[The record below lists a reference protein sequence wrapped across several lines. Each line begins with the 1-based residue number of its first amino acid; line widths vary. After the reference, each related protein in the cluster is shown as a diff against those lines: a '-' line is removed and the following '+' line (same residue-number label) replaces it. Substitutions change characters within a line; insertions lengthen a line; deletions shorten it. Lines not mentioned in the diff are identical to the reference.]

1 MIGSYSTF
9 GEQRRRRRRQVRWS
23 IVRFLF
29 GLAAVA
35 IVGGYGYQV
44 GVSADQAWTDKLEAD
59 LQRFQEDNLA
69 LRDQLAMTAL
79 HASAAR
85 TALEDLQRRY
95 RAKVRDGALAALED
109 LQRRY
114 RARVPDGALAGLLG
128 RVERQLQAGVDQARL
143 AFLID
148 AAGQDAGC
156 PQPPVTKRFTPRTP
170 LGIGPVGAVR
180 FDDRITVTADAESAL
195 DEQGQPEAWY
205 DPAKPVRLA
214 FRTLDGRELA
224 VEGTLPLRH
233 SVLVDGAEYRFSA
246 IPGPTSFVEITG
258 QACPF
263 P

>member
-9 GEQRRRRRRQVRWS
+9 GEQRRRRRRQVRWG

-85 TALEDLQRRY
+85 T
-95 RAKVRDGALAALED
+95 ALED

>member
-85 TALEDLQRRY
+85 T
-95 RAKVRDGALAALED
+95 ALED

>member
-95 RAKVRDGALAALED
+95 RA
-109 LQRRY
+109 
-114 RARVPDGALAGLLG
+114 RVPDGTLAGLLG

>member
-9 GEQRRRRRRQVRWS
+9 GEQRRRRRRQVRWG

-95 RAKVRDGALAALED
+95 RAK
-109 LQRRY
+109 
-114 RARVPDGALAGLLG
+114 VPDGALAGLLG